1 MHLLPQL
8 GDEVQPLG
16 DQELPS
22 QGLGEIAFVP
32 KELAH
37 QTFRELRNRMPIIDI
52 ARSQAECQDLALII
66 DDQVQLKAEEPAH
79 RGLAACGT
87 SGKDAVL
94 VNARIAA
101 DRERG
106 GVDEADAR
114 AAAQLRVQIGHQR
127 NQDGRHQLH
136 EARIADQRGKLA
148 AQVTVNVLGV
158 IGFECPV
165 MGLLKKDED
174 GHDFAGIHLGRAQAL
189 SLSR

>member
-1 MHLLPQL
+1 M
-8 GDEVQPLG
+8 
-16 DQELPS
+16 
-22 QGLGEIAFVP
+22 
-32 KELAH
+32 
-37 QTFRELRNRMPIIDI
+37 
-52 ARSQAECQDLALII
+52 
-66 DDQVQLKAEEPAH
+66 
-79 RGLAACGT
+79 
-87 SGKDAVL
+87 L